1 MYGEKRVWDPE
12 AAGLGPLTQQRD
24 LGRIIETFILNF
36 NFFIYK
42 REIIIAGLL
51 LGIKDYILSA

>member
-24 LGRIIETFILNF
+24 LGRIVEPFILNF
-36 NFFIYK
+36 NFFVYT
-42 REIIIAGLL
+42 REIIAGLL
-51 LGIKDYILSA
+51 LGIKDHILSA

>member
-42 REIIIAGLL
+42 R
-51 LGIKDYILSA
+51 